1 MFTTMIS
8 KQKTKKERIINTA
21 IKLWRETHNVQKVS
35 LLDIAR
41 EAGVSQTT
49 IYNNFRTREG
59 LVEEV
64 IKYMMQDALNKQWAV
79 VRSDLPIP
87 LKIQS
92 IITVKTSAMEN
103 VYTDVL
109 AKLAE
114 DSSTRQYLEDMYNAE
129 MKPMMDEIIESGKSQ
144 GYIRPDLTSE
154 TVMIYLD
161 MLKDGGLANTKR
173 LQRLMGDNQMMT
185 GLTRLI
191 YYGLFQKEFDF
202 TIDFKTEKEQ

>member
-1 MFTTMIS
+1 M
-8 KQKTKKERIINTA
+8 K
-21 IKLWRETHNVQKVS
+21 KVS

-49 IYNNFRTREG
+49 VYNNFGTREG

-64 IKYMMQDALNKQWAV
+64 IKYLMRETLDKQWAI

-92 IITVKTSAMEN
+92 IISVKTSAMQD
-103 VYTDVL
+103 VATDVL
-109 AKLAE
+109 TKLAG
-114 DSSTRQYLEDMYNAE
+114 DTSTRRYLDGMYEAE
-129 MKPMMDEIIESGKSQ
+129 IKPMMNEIIDDGKRQ
-144 GYIRPDLTSE
+144 GYIRPDLPNE
-154 TVMIYLD
+154 AVMIYLD
-161 MLKDGGLANTKR
+161 MLKEGGLANTAQ
-173 LQRLMGDNQMMT
+173 LQRIISDAQLMS

-202 TIDFKTEKEQ
+202 TIDFSTEKERK

>member
-1 MFTTMIS
+1 MS
-8 KQKTKKERIINTA
+8 LKRNTKKEPIITA
-21 IKLWRETHNVQKVS
+21 AIRLWRETHNVKKVS
-35 LLDIAR
+35 LLDIAK

-49 IYNNFRTREG
+49 IYNNFGTREG

-64 IKYMMQDALNKQWAV
+64 IKHLMRETLDKQWAI

-92 IITVKTSAMEN
+92 IISVKTSAMQD
-103 VYTDVL
+103 VATDVL

-114 DSSTRQYLEDMYNAE
+114 DTSTRWHLDKMYEAE
-129 MKPMMDEIIESGKSQ
+129 MKPMMNEIIDDGKRQ
-144 GYIRPDLTSE
+144 GYIRPDLPNE
-154 TVMIYLD
+154 AVMIYLD
-161 MLKDGGLANTKR
+161 MLKEGGLANTAQ
-173 LQRLMGDNQMMT
+173 LQRIMENNQLLT

-202 TIDFKTEKEQ
+202 TIDFKAEKEQK

>member
-1 MFTTMIS
+1 MSVKRNTR
-8 KQKTKKERIINTA
+8 KDRIIAAA
-21 IKLWRETHNVQKVS
+21 IKLWRETHNVKKVS

-49 IYNNFRTREG
+49 VYNNFGTREG

-64 IKYMMQDALNKQWAV
+64 IKYLMRETLDKQWAI

-92 IITVKTSAMEN
+92 IISVKTSAMQD
-103 VYTDVL
+103 VATDVL
-109 AKLAE
+109 TKLAG
-114 DSSTRQYLEDMYNAE
+114 DTSTRRYLDGMYEAE
-129 MKPMMDEIIESGKSQ
+129 IKPMMNEIIDDGKRQ
-144 GYIRPDLTSE
+144 GYIRPDLPNE
-154 TVMIYLD
+154 AVMIYLD
-161 MLKDGGLANTKR
+161 MLKEGGLANTAQ
-173 LQRLMGDNQMMT
+173 LQRIISDAQLMS

-202 TIDFKTEKEQ
+202 TIDFSTEKERK

>member
-1 MFTTMIS
+1 MGIKS
-8 KQKTKKERIINTA
+8 KAKKERIIDAA

-35 LLDIAR
+35 LADIAR

-49 IYNNFRTREG
+49 VYNNFGTRDK

-64 IKYMMQDALNKQWAV
+64 IKYLMRETMDKQWAI

-92 IITVKTSAMEN
+92 IITTKSSTMQDIV
-103 VYTDVL
+103 TDVL

-114 DSSTRQYLEDMYNAE
+114 DASTRRYLNEMYEAE
-129 MKPMMDEIIESGKSQ
+129 MKPMMNEIIDDGKRQ
-144 GYIRPDLTSE
+144 GYIRPDLPNE
-154 TVMIYLD
+154 AVMIYLD
-161 MLKDGGLANTKR
+161 IVKEGGLANTEQ
-173 LQRLMGDNQMMT
+173 LQRVVSDTQLMS

-202 TIDFKTEKEQ
+202 TIDFNKEKEKK